1 MARNRIERGR
11 AFRPFHLRFNYVNSL
26 LQRQHAEDEGEEGL
40 GMGRGES
47 CWNREEDVG
56 SGTAVRQL

>member
-26 LQRQHAEDEGEEGL
+26 LQRQHGEDEGEERL
-40 GMGRGES
+40 AKGRGER
-47 CWNREEDVG
+47 CWNREEGVG
-56 SGTAVRQL
+56 SRTVVRQL